1 MGRTRTIWMLAAIA
15 SIVMGCNATS
25 KSDKPNPQATFSGT
39 ANADGTQQN
48 SVVNTGNQTQ
58 SSANPAGAVPSAT
71 GAVPNGATA
80 AATGTHDCR
89 DDYPTYGWQKTTDNE
104 CSKVKG
110 WMVGAGG
117 MDGVLPSMAFVTCKI
132 NGVCMR
138 FATMNNC
145 DYNYW
150 PPGSVGL
157 PVARDDTKYC
167 RKDYKNYT
175 FFRCHINGQV
185 FIGQTTDATSYQDYS
200 QRQGNI
206 VNEVAANL
214 PLNEGCPNKDQN

>member
-1 MGRTRTIWMLAAIA
+1 MWTGKTKRLWMFAAIGTIA
-15 SIVMGCNATS
+15 MGCSTS
-25 KSDKPNPQATFSGT
+25 TKTDKPNPQSTFSGNTNT
-39 ANADGTQQN
+39 AGVPQ
-48 SVVNTGNQTQ
+48 SGMVNTGDQIQNAGT
-58 SSANPAGAVPSAT
+58 ANPAVANPS
-71 GAVPNGATA
+71 TA
-80 AATGTHDCR
+80 AIANAAGTHDCR
-89 DDYPTYGWQKTTDNE
+89 DDYPTYGWQRSTDNE

-117 MDGVLPSMAFVTCKI
+117 MDGVLPSMAFVTCRI

-150 PPGSVGL
+150 PPGSIGV
-157 PVARDDTKYC
+157 PVAKDETKYC

-175 FFRCHINGQV
+175 FFRCHINGQP

-206 VNEVAANL
+206 VNAVAASL
-214 PLNEGCPNKDQN
+214 PLNEGCPNKDQGP